1 MMNREK
7 IRRRKERKKKRK
19 NLGFLIVISVNMIS
33 QLVSVLKLF
42 VAQMAGVFF
51 LRSPTIDP
59 FVPSQTVVP
68 LVSLSTIEANERPA
82 NGGNVRLGLV
92 TLIDDFLQPRWSANT
107 RLKWVEI
114 RGILLLSNRANPS
127 VQHQQRVVL
136 FHLFDT
142 CGKNVQWYR
151 FHAMQRLIVISY
163 NLISGLGSIEC
174 NLQCGSM
181 FVRSM
186 FNRCING

>member
-1 MMNREK
+1 MNREK
-7 IRRRKERKKKRK
+7 TRRRKERKKKRK

-92 TLIDDFLQPRWSANT
+92 TLIDDFLQPR
-107 RLKWVEI
+107 
-114 RGILLLSNRANPS
+114 
-127 VQHQQRVVL
+127 
-136 FHLFDT
+136 
-142 CGKNVQWYR
+142 
-151 FHAMQRLIVISY
+151 
-163 NLISGLGSIEC
+163 
-174 NLQCGSM
+174 
-181 FVRSM
+181 
-186 FNRCING
+186 